1 MEWHERCLITDARPW
16 AIPPLGAVSVGG
28 FFVFFHLRP
37 IDAQRERSEKW
48 NGSPSGN
55 VSVKTEFG
63 PKVAR
68 PTDWP
73 SE

>member
-1 MEWHERCLITDARPW
+1 MSERGIGTCVDRKMGLDTAAFGPL
-16 AIPPLGAVSVGG
+16 PPK
-28 FFVFFHLRP
+28 
-37 IDAQRERSEKW
+37 RERSEKW

-68 PTDWP
+68 PTDGP